1 LTQQEYNNENVEN
14 GGKMKKTVIITL
26 TVVFCLVTCTSHYVP
41 PYDGEEAAEYEKGYT
56 DGKIQA
62 GQRNQQSW
70 MIGGCG
76 GAWLL
81 GLIGGGLVTAM
92 AYNST
97 EFPPYEPKGT
107 DTYKRGF
114 MDGYQDGISSK
125 KGSQA
130 MTGCLLGTL
139 VNVAVLILI
148 LSANPISF

>member
-1 LTQQEYNNENVEN
+1 
-14 GGKMKKTVIITL
+14 MKKTVAITL
-26 TVVFCLVTCTSHYVP
+26 LVVFCLVSCTSHYVP
-41 PYDGEEAAEYEKGYT
+41 PYDSEEAAEYENGYV
-56 DGKIQA
+56 DGKAQA
-62 GQRNQQSW
+62 SRKDQQSW

-76 GAWLL
+76 GALLL
-81 GLIGGGLVTAM
+81 GVIGGGLVTAM
-92 AYNST
+92 AYSST

-139 VNVAVLILI
+139 INVAALVLI
-148 LSANPISF
+148 LSAE